1 MEMFKSLASPNGRYR
16 ATVQSDGNFVVY
28 DSVGTPIWSSV
39 TFRYPGASVVLQDD
53 GDLVVRS
60 GQTVVWNT
68 DTATAGG
75 GSRLFMQNDGNL
87 VLYNARNRPMWSSV
101 YGLASPPSIAA
112 PISVGA
118 GFSLLSDD
126 GNYRAIFQSDGNLVV
141 YNGVGAPTWGAGTF
155 GYPGSSLRLFADG
168 NVLIYS
174 ADNTVLWQTSTA
186 QSGGTNRLIMQSDG
200 NLVLYTS
207 TGKPVWN
214 SLGFPV

>member
-1 MEMFKSLASPNGRYR
+1 
-16 ATVQSDGNFVVY
+16 
-28 DSVGTPIWSSV
+28 
-39 TFRYPGASVVLQDD
+39 
-53 GDLVVRS
+53 
-60 GQTVVWNT
+60 
-68 DTATAGG
+68 
-75 GSRLFMQNDGNL
+75 MQNDGNL
-87 VLYNARNRPMWSSV
+87 VLYNARNRPMWSRV